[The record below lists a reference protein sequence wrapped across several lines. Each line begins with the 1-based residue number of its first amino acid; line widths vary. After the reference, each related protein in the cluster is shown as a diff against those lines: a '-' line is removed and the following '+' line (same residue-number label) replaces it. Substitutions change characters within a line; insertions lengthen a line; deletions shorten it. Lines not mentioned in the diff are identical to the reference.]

1 LRLAAA
7 LFAVALVL
15 SVVPAAFAAED
26 NRQVVVY
33 TAIDQVDAGRILGA
47 FEKETG
53 IKVLPLY
60 DTEAQ
65 KTTGL
70 ALRLAAEVSRPQ
82 ADVFLN
88 NELSRT
94 LMLAGKGVLAPYV
107 SPSASDIPA
116 KWKAADGMWAAMFL
130 RARVIVANTDLVSEA
145 DSPRAL
151 EDLASAKWKGK
162 VAIANPLFGTTACQA
177 AAQAHIGGEEKAL
190 DYFRR
195 LKANGVR
202 VYDGNS
208 VVRDVV
214 AAGEVPV
221 GLTDTDDALLG
232 IARGMK
238 LRMILPDQAEGGMG
252 TLVIPNSVAMVKG
265 APHPEEAKAL
275 IDYLLS
281 KAVEDRFTD
290 PKAGYIGVRVSTQRL
305 GGVPE
310 LADIKPMKVDWQ
322 AVGDLT
328 APFSRRVADLLL
340 E

>member
-1 LRLAAA
+1 MKWSSTRP
-7 LFAVALVL
+7 
-15 SVVPAAFAAED
+15 S
-26 NRQVVVY
+26 
-33 TAIDQVDAGRILGA
+33 TQVDARKILDA

-53 IKVLPLY
+53 IRVLPLF

-70 ALRLAAEVSRPQ
+70 AMRLAAEAARPQ
-82 ADVFLN
+82 ADVFWN

-94 LMLAGKGVLAPYV
+94 LMLAGRGVLAPYA
-107 SPSASDIPA
+107 SPSAADIPG
-116 KWKAADGMWAAMFL
+116 KWKAADGMWAASSL
-130 RARVIVANTDLVSEA
+130 RARVIVVNTDLVSEA
-145 DSPRAL
+145 DSPRTL
-151 EDLASAKWKGK
+151 EDLASERWRGK

-177 AAQAHIGGEEKAL
+177 AAQARLFGEDKAL
-190 DYFRR
+190 DWFRR

-238 LRMILPDQAEGGMG
+238 LRMVLPDQAEGGMG
-252 TLVIPNSVAMVKG
+252 TLVIPNSVAMVNG

-281 KAVEDRFTD
+281 RAVEERFAD
-290 PKAGYIGVRVSTQRL
+290 PKAGYIGVRASKERL

-322 AVGDLT
+322 AVSDLT
-328 APFSRRVADLLL
+328 GPFSKRAADLLL